1 MQMESATGSLNV
13 PTNVPDVP
21 TDLVR
26 TKSGGQLS
34 PLGYA
39 NGGTYPR
46 SRTVIK
52 PSQCKMVRIA

>member
-1 MQMESATGSLNV
+1 MESATDRLNV
-13 PTNVPDVP
+13 PTDVLIVP

-26 TKSGGQLS
+26 TKSGGQLL
-34 PLGYA
+34 PFGYA
-39 NGGTYPR
+39 NSGRYSR